1 MRGSVRYAHAD
12 EARRPNEGRTMRTA
26 NITADQVT
34 EYETH
39 KFSTFASD
47 IDLRP
52 GHWPERLH
60 TTLGNGQN
68 LLRVRKKVDAEG
80 DLQYVVYQQSLGCI
94 ELRIYND

>member
-1 MRGSVRYAHAD
+1 M
-12 EARRPNEGRTMRTA
+12 TTTRTA

-47 IDLRP
+47 LDLRP
-52 GHWPERLH
+52 GCWPATLH

-68 LLRVRKKVDAEG
+68 LLRTRKKLDAEG
-80 DLQYVVYQQSLGCI
+80 DLQYVVYVQQLGCI